1 MTNKFISAFGLSKN
15 ELEKKII
22 ENQNEKDINHSSKEK
37 ELTTTIDIILKLLL
51 ESKELRSLEIINS
64 IKNHVISNH
73 TEILTLLEENIDSD
87 PSILISISNDN
98 LSKKISD
105 LLFTKIAIDNDIV
118 KQKKMLDDCL
128 IKLKLEDLKERKRRI
143 NMRLNYQSELN
154 VDEEKRLLNELQKI
168 IESEKKLKY

>member
-1 MTNKFISAFGLSKN
+1 M
-15 ELEKKII
+15 II
-22 ENQNEKDINHSSKEK
+22 YQ
-37 ELTTTIDIILKLLL
+37 
-51 ESKELRSLEIINS
+51 
-64 IKNHVISNH
+64 
-73 TEILTLLEENIDSD
+73 
-87 PSILISISNDN
+87 
-98 LSKKISD
+98 KISD

>member
-1 MTNKFISAFGLSKN
+1 MHNDLNTQSVLSMK
-15 ELEKKII
+15 
-22 ENQNEKDINHSSKEK
+22 SSGYYSLK
-37 ELTTTIDIILKLLL
+37 TIGA
-51 ESKELRSLEIINS
+51 
-64 IKNHVISNH
+64 
-73 TEILTLLEENIDSD
+73 
-87 PSILISISNDN
+87 
-98 LSKKISD
+98 
-105 LLFTKIAIDNDIV
+105 KIAIDNDIV